1 MSTKKVLKQEKV
13 IAKKEITQPK
23 TKLNR
28 LNKKP
33 EEREGGIIYL
43 GHLPYGF
50 LEEGMKEYFTQF
62 GDVLGV
68 KLFRSKKVSF
78 MLILDQQVTRIWI
91 CEVLG

>member
-1 MSTKKVLKQEKV
+1 
-13 IAKKEITQPK
+13 
-23 TKLNR
+23 
-28 LNKKP
+28 LNKKV

-68 KLFRSKKVSF
+68 KLFRSKKV
-78 MLILDQQVTRIWI
+78 
-91 CEVLG
+91 